1 MNGMEQAD
9 WSDWHISN
17 NKGGKKQV
25 ASLSVGMSRTCQTL
39 IRAYALT
46 NMSKNEKEQFQ
57 AQIAMQYFTIG
68 TSFHQV
74 QGMHWKTAIKL
85 LYPKDNVLPSQ
96 KQLASTL
103 LDKCHQ
109 ELQSKVNLHMKG
121 ATFCLTCDV
130 WSNIKSYYTMS
141 YMEASMDCCLFL
153 EFVSIR
159 QQGCSHQCI
168 AGDIS
173 HIVCCYMAH
182 QQHLQAQHAR
192 SMQSWSQPA
201 YIIMPQSEEHSI

>member
-1 MNGMEQAD
+1 M
-9 WSDWHISN
+9 
-17 NKGGKKQV
+17 
-25 ASLSVGMSRTCQTL
+25 SVGMSRTCHTL

-57 AQIAMQYFTIG
+57 AQIAIHYYSMG

-74 QGMHWKTAIKL
+74 QGMHLKTAIKL
-85 LYPKDNVLPSQ
+85 LYPKDNMLPSQ

-121 ATFCLTCDV
+121 VTFCLTCDV
-130 WSNIKSYYTMS
+130 WSNIKSYSIMS
-141 YMEASMDCCLFL
+141 YMEVSKDWCLFL
-153 EFVSIR
+153 EFVSTR
-159 QQGCSHQCI
+159 QQGHDHQFI

-173 HIVCCYMAH
+173 HIIFRYMAH

-192 SMQSWSQPA
+192 SLQSWSQPA